1 MNEQEAKN
9 NLQCVI
15 EDLDMLEDST
25 WIPDTDSIEASRENL
40 KEVLD
45 FLNGKTNKEEH
56 TSIQVQWAIEQV
68 TESLKELLLEKNKRY
83 GNSALEPLEGI
94 KYTPEDGIKIRLAD
108 KVKRIINSKE
118 LRKNDIAD
126 MLGYMILLC
135 VYKEWLSFKDLID

>member
-94 KYTPEDGIKIRLAD
+94 KYTPEDGIKIRITD
-108 KVKRIINSKE
+108 KLKRIINSKE

>member
-15 EDLDMLEDST
+15 EDLDMLEDGT